1 MTTALQG
8 YTSALVTPSLR
19 VLTFEDLTI
28 TTGSGL
34 FLSGSGENHTDRLRY
49 IQNITTDNQ
58 IRDTSLWKNI
68 SALECAE
75 YNTLQTDTSTLLIV
89 IKETFEQ
96 GFAYQDPRLVPWG
109 SPNYSNLL
117 TAFLQ
122 HQLYYKHNTWENG
135 FAKTSKWHTRISY
148 CLSRKVPPGR
158 NCLEVH
164 LWLLL
169 AATVLNAIKLGCLFF
184 TFKEQ
189 QKTPLITTGDAIVS
203 FLRSPCVYS
212 AGMCLLSQEELVRKL
227 EERQDDHKLNATPTH
242 KEFKARRLRYY
253 RSVSISRWII
263 YVSSYEHP

>member
-1 MTTALQG
+1 VTTALQS
-8 YTSALVTPSLR
+8 YTSALVTPSFR
-19 VLTFEDLTI
+19 VLSFEDFTI
-28 TTGSGL
+28 SHGSGL
-34 FLSGSGENHTDRLRY
+34 YVSRTGENITDRLRY
-49 IQNITTDNQ
+49 IQNITTGDQ

-89 IKETFEQ
+89 INETPEQ

-109 SPNYSNLL
+109 SSSHSSLL
-117 TAFLQ
+117 TAFLR
-122 HQLYYKHNTWENG
+122 HELYYKHNTWENG

-148 CLSRKVPPGR
+148 CLSRKVPGR
-158 NCLEVH
+158 NRLEVH

-169 AATVLNAIKLGCLFF
+169 TATVLNVIKLGCLLF
-184 TFKEQ
+184 TFEEQ
-189 QKTPLITTGDAIVS
+189 QKTPLMTTGDAIAS
-203 FLRSPCVYS
+203 FLGSPCVLS

-227 EERQDDHKLNATPTH
+227 EERQDDYKLDATPTH

-253 RSVSISRWII
+253 RSVSFGRWII